1 MANNM
6 RILGID
12 YGAKRVGLAISS
24 PVSFIAQ
31 GLPTIERIDGKDY
44 LEDLADVI
52 KEKEVDEIVVGL
64 PKNMNGSI
72 GEKAEEV
79 LELVETLKSKF
90 NLPVHTFDERL
101 TTVRA
106 HKAMTGA
113 KMSKKGKKKRVDMIA
128 AQFILQAYLDQKSR
142 SAEQDWDDE

>member
-1 MANNM
+1 M

-12 YGAKRVGLAISS
+12 YGEKRVGLAISS
-24 PVSFIAQ
+24 PVVSIAQ
-31 GLPTIERIDGKDY
+31 GLPTIERVDGRDY
-44 LEDLADVI
+44 LEELADII

-79 LELVETLKSKF
+79 LGFVETLKSKF
-90 NLPVHTFDERL
+90 NLPVHTVDERL

-128 AQFILQAYLDQKSR
+128 AQFILQAYLDQNSR
-142 SAEQDWDDE
+142 SAEEDWEVE

>member
-1 MANNM
+1 M

-12 YGAKRVGLAISS
+12 YGEKRVGLAISS
-24 PVSFIAQ
+24 PVIAIAQ
-31 GLPTIERIDGKDY
+31 GLPTIERVDGKDY

-64 PKNMNGSI
+64 PKNMNGTI

-79 LELVETLKSKF
+79 LALVEALKSKF
-90 NLPVHTFDERL
+90 NLPVHTVDERL

-106 HKAMTGA
+106 HRAMTGA

-128 AQFILQAYLDQKSR
+128 AQFILQAYLDQNSR
-142 SAEQDWDDE
+142 SAEQDWDDK

>member
-1 MANNM
+1 M

-12 YGAKRVGLAISS
+12 YGEKRVGLAISS
-24 PVSFIAQ
+24 PVGFIAQ
-31 GLPTIERIDGKDY
+31 GLPTIERIEGMDY
-44 LEDLADVI
+44 LEELAGVI
-52 KEKEVDEIVVGL
+52 EEKEVDEIVVGL

-79 LELVETLKSKF
+79 FVLVETLKSKF

-106 HKAMTGA
+106 HRAMAGA
-113 KMSKKGKKKRVDMIA
+113 KSV
-128 AQFILQAYLDQKSR
+128 
-142 SAEQDWDDE
+142 

>member
-1 MANNM
+1 M

-12 YGAKRVGLAISS
+12 YGEKRVGLAISS
-24 PVSFIAQ
+24 PVVSIAQ
-31 GLPTIERIDGKDY
+31 GLPTIERVDGRDY
-44 LEDLADVI
+44 LEELADII

-64 PKNMNGSI
+64 PKNMNGTI

-79 LELVETLKSKF
+79 LQFVETLKSKF
-90 NLPVHTFDERL
+90 NLPIHTVDERL

-106 HKAMTGA
+106 HRAMTGA

-128 AQFILQAYLDQKSR
+128 AQFILQAYLDQNSR
-142 SAEQDWDDE
+142 STEQDWEVE

>member
-1 MANNM
+1 M

-12 YGAKRVGLAISS
+12 YGEKRVGLAISS
-24 PVSFIAQ
+24 PVVSIAQ
-31 GLPTIERIDGKDY
+31 GLPTIERVDGRDY
-44 LEDLADVI
+44 LEELADII

-64 PKNMNGSI
+64 PKNMNGTI

-79 LELVETLKSKF
+79 LQFVETLKSKF
-90 NLPVHTFDERL
+90 NLPIHTVDERL

-106 HKAMTGA
+106 HRAMTGA

-128 AQFILQAYLDQKSR
+128 AQFILQAYLDQNSR
-142 SAEQDWDDE
+142 SAEEDWEVE

>member
-1 MANNM
+1 M

-12 YGAKRVGLAISS
+12 YGEKRVGLAISS
-24 PVSFIAQ
+24 PVVSIAQ
-31 GLPTIERIDGKDY
+31 GLPTIERVDGRDY
-44 LEDLADVI
+44 LEELADII

-64 PKNMNGSI
+64 PKNMNGTI

-79 LELVETLKSKF
+79 LQFVETLKSKF
-90 NLPVHTFDERL
+90 NLPVHTVDERL

-106 HKAMTGA
+106 HRAMTGA

-128 AQFILQAYLDQKSR
+128 AQFILQAYLDQNSR
-142 SAEQDWDDE
+142 SAEEDWEVE

>member
-1 MANNM
+1 M

-12 YGAKRVGLAISS
+12 YGEKRVGLAISS
-24 PVSFIAQ
+24 PVGFIAQ
-31 GLPTIERIDGKDY
+31 GLPTIERIEGTDY
-44 LEDLADVI
+44 LEELADVI

-79 LELVETLKSKF
+79 FVLVETLKSKF

-106 HKAMTGA
+106 HRAMTGA

-128 AQFILQAYLDQKSR
+128 AQFILQAYLDQISR
-142 SAEQDWDDE
+142 SAEEDWDD

>member
-1 MANNM
+1 M

-12 YGAKRVGLAISS
+12 YGEKRVGLAISS
-24 PVSFIAQ
+24 PVGFIAQ
-31 GLPTIERIDGKDY
+31 GLPTIERIDGLDY
-44 LEDLADVI
+44 LDELADVI
-52 KEKEVDEIVVGL
+52 EEKEVGEIVVGL
-64 PKNMNGSI
+64 PKNMDGSI
-72 GEKAEEV
+72 GGKAEEV
-79 LELVETLKSKF
+79 LLLVETLKSKF

-128 AQFILQAYLDQKSR
+128 AQFILQAYLDQISR
-142 SAEQDWDDE
+142 SEDQDWEE

>member
-1 MANNM
+1 M

-12 YGAKRVGLAISS
+12 YGEKRVGLAISS
-24 PVSFIAQ
+24 PVGFMAQ
-31 GLPTIERIDGKDY
+31 GLPTIERMEGKDF
-44 LEDLADVI
+44 LEELADVI

-64 PKNMNGSI
+64 PKNMNDTI

-79 LELVETLKSKF
+79 LQFVETLRSRF
-90 NLPVHTFDERL
+90 NLSVHTVDERL

-106 HKAMTGA
+106 HRAMTGA

-128 AQFILQAYLDQKSR
+128 AQFILQCYLDQNSL
-142 SAEQDWDDE
+142 SVEQEDE

>member
-1 MANNM
+1 M

-12 YGAKRVGLAISS
+12 YGEKRVGLAISS
-24 PVSFIAQ
+24 PVGFIAQ
-31 GLPTIERIDGKDY
+31 GLPTIERVDGEDY
-44 LEDLADVI
+44 LEELADVI
-52 KEKEVDEIVVGL
+52 QDKEVDEIVVGL

-79 LELVETLKSKF
+79 LVLVETLKSKF
-90 NLPVHTFDERL
+90 NLPVHTVDERL

-106 HKAMTGA
+106 HRAMTGS

-128 AQFILQAYLDQKSR
+128 AQFILQCYLDQISR
-142 SAEQDWDDE
+142 SAEQDDEDV

>member
-1 MANNM
+1 M

-12 YGAKRVGLAISS
+12 YGEKRVGLAISS
-24 PVSFIAQ
+24 PVGFIAQ
-31 GLPTIERIDGKDY
+31 GLPTIERIDGTDY

-52 KEKEVDEIVVGL
+52 NEKEVEEIVVGL

-72 GEKAEEV
+72 GEKAEVV
-79 LELVETLKSKF
+79 LVLVETLKSKF

-106 HKAMTGA
+106 NRAMAGA
-113 KMSKKGKKKRVDMIA
+113 KMSKKGKKKRVDIIA
-128 AQFILQAYLDQKSR
+128 AQFILQAYLDQISR
-142 SAEQDWDDE
+142 SAEEDWEDE

>member
-1 MANNM
+1 
-6 RILGID
+6 
-12 YGAKRVGLAISS
+12 
-24 PVSFIAQ
+24 
-31 GLPTIERIDGKDY
+31 
-44 LEDLADVI
+44 LADVI

-79 LELVETLKSKF
+79 LALVETLKSKF

-106 HKAMTGA
+106 HKALTGA

>member
-1 MANNM
+1 M

-12 YGAKRVGLAISS
+12 YGEKRVGLAISS
-24 PVSFIAQ
+24 SVGFIAQ
-31 GLPTIERIDGKDY
+31 GLPTIERVDGEDY
-44 LEDLADVI
+44 LEELADII

-79 LELVETLKSKF
+79 FVLVETLKSKF

-106 HKAMTGA
+106 HRAMTGA

-128 AQFILQAYLDQKSR
+128 AQFILQSYLDQNSR
-142 SAEQDWDDE
+142 STEQDW

>member
-1 MANNM
+1 M

-12 YGAKRVGLAISS
+12 YGEKRVGLAISS
-24 PVSFIAQ
+24 PVGFIAQ
-31 GLPTIERIDGKDY
+31 GLSTIERIDGTDY
-44 LEDLADVI
+44 LEELAAVI
-52 KEKEVDEIVVGL
+52 NEKEVDEIVVGL

-106 HKAMTGA
+106 HRAMTGA

-128 AQFILQAYLDQKSR
+128 AQFILQAYLDQISR
-142 SAEQDWDDE
+142 SEEDDWDDE

>member
-12 YGAKRVGLAISS
+12 YGKKRVGLAISS
-24 PVSFIAQ
+24 PVGFIAQ

-52 KEKEVDEIVVGL
+52 KEKEIDEIVVGL

-79 LELVETLKSKF
+79 LELVEKLKSKF

-106 HKAMTGA
+106 HRAMTGA

>member
-1 MANNM
+1 M

-24 PVSFIAQ
+24 PIGFIAH
-31 GLPTIERIDGKDY
+31 GLPTIERIDGMDY

-52 KEKEVDEIVVGL
+52 EEKEVDEIVVGL

-79 LELVETLKSKF
+79 LELVETLKAKF

-106 HKAMTGA
+106 HKTMTEA
-113 KMSKKGKKKRVDMIA
+113 KISKKGKKKRVDMVA
-128 AQFILQAYLDQKSR
+128 AQFILQAYLDQISR
-142 SAEQDWDDE
+142 STEQDWNNE

>member
-1 MANNM
+1 M

-12 YGAKRVGLAISS
+12 YGEKRVGLAISS
-24 PVSFIAQ
+24 PVGFIAQ
-31 GLPTIERIDGKDY
+31 GLPTIERIDGTDY

-52 KEKEVDEIVVGL
+52 NEKEVEEIVVGL

-72 GEKAEEV
+72 GEKAEVV
-79 LELVETLKSKF
+79 LVLVETLKSKF

-128 AQFILQAYLDQKSR
+128 AQFILQAYLDQISR
-142 SAEQDWDDE
+142 SAEEDWEDE

>member
-1 MANNM
+1 M

-12 YGAKRVGLAISS
+12 YGEKRVGLAISS
-24 PVSFIAQ
+24 PIGFIAQ
-31 GLPTIERIDGKDY
+31 GLPTIERIDGTDY

-52 KEKEVDEIVVGL
+52 NEKEVEEIVVGL

-72 GEKAEEV
+72 GEKAEVV
-79 LELVETLKSKF
+79 LVLVETLKSKF

-106 HKAMTGA
+106 NRAMAGA
-113 KMSKKGKKKRVDMIA
+113 KMSKKGKKKRVYMIA
-128 AQFILQAYLDQKSR
+128 AQFILQAYLDQISR
-142 SAEQDWDDE
+142 SAEQDWEDE